1 MGPKNNTQNWLQRKR
16 NNIRGFL
23 KGMRKHEPSQG
34 QSRAESLAPE
44 NDPISHPNT
53 EIYPSTDHPNPPNEV
68 VGYLKNEPTNPSCT
82 SSDHVAQEQVAQCGP
97 SHNTTNQTG
106 NGNDVP
112 SHTSHSDIPT
122 HPDNKA
128 AGKEATS
135 RNEGANDSKELLCP
149 NQLWVAAY
157 KKLECDEP
165 KVLEKYKQFLLQ
177 KDISDNIG
185 SQPGDGNWQEQIQNL
200 AQESLKANQREKLSF
215 RVGKE
220 EVVVRDALQK
230 ALSFIVSTKDLVAAA
245 ISSEPH
251 AALAWA
257 GVMFVFPLLN
267 TMLQQDDGAIRGFEY
282 ILNLLVRCKLME
294 DDFLQPINKDSKP
307 TNINQLLLSLR
318 SKTIELYSNVY
329 KYLIRVIL
337 HFDHSTFI
345 KYLSDLIV
353 SDDWNGMIQSLKDTE
368 AAIDHDV
375 QSLSCHI
382 TMNFDKKLEGFWSE
396 ATELCRRVTESIKD
410 TQVISLLA
418 SLPVAHSAAFNS
430 SDRERERRCT
440 KGTRREIL
448 KHLQDWMESDEGKT
462 ILWLH
467 GMAGTGKSTIAQTV
481 ANALSKATLFTDGTQ
496 LPDNIAL
503 GATFFFKQDD
513 AERNHAGVLFTT
525 LAHQLAHKSL
535 GLKWKIADAIKR
547 ASPSIGRQ
555 GLKAQW
561 DGLIFKPLQTLRK
574 ETHRPKRLIFIIDAL
589 DECRAKETTYLK
601 TDAQHIIQSLQT
613 LEGLSEVQVRVLVTS
628 RHEDHIDEAFK
639 SLRETSYIKRE
650 LPKVAVHDVQSEE
663 KDDITIF
670 LESELSKL
678 KINTRGNSKRPSA
691 DDFRKLAE
699 KAGGLFIYAATASKF
714 LTSSPPD
721 LIEDR
726 LDKLLRLEG
735 STSNRSPESRL
746 NQIYNTVLD
755 FYTRDMDEDEKQG
768 EHLLKKILRVI
779 VVLFEPL
786 PVCSLAIFTE
796 TQPMTPERVEEC
808 LEGIRS
814 VVDVPKDPKLPVG
827 LIHLSFYEFLL
838 DEQRCKQTGFLV
850 EPSTAHASLFDR
862 CLDIMS
868 DCLHMDI
875 CGLQKPGTFSV
886 EVPSELIQ
894 QCIPPHLQYAC
905 RYWVDH
911 LMQTGET
918 QNCHDALAENGRVE
932 IFLRK
937 YILNWVEALSLIG
950 EVGRAVSIT
959 GSLETLT
966 NKRDSSGLSK
976 LLHDATRF
984 IRFNGY
990 IIEKAPLQVY
1000 YSAILFSPITSI
1012 MRSLFW
1018 NPLAEWVINP
1028 PTVNDNWGAELVT
1041 LQGHTNSP
1049 TAIAISPDSK
1059 FIVSA
1064 SKDDTVRLWEA
1075 ATGIEI
1081 AKIPIQGSDV
1091 NSAAF
1096 SADGQ
1101 TIAFG
1106 TDKSGIILYDI
1117 RAGEASHLPGFTSR
1131 VYSVNFSPR
1140 AGSKMLTWVGEPGNI
1155 VHLWDV
1161 SRKQQIRIREFK
1173 DISLKGIAFTPDD
1186 GLVVAGR
1193 RLLPGD
1199 SAKVHIWDFETGNL
1213 KAQFNAPGTFVR
1225 TALSPN
1231 GATMAILSDGG
1242 KAEIWNIKS
1251 GSRRT
1256 SSSSYVNP
1264 REIEFS
1270 SDGGVVMITC
1280 LNGTID
1286 LWNLKS
1292 GDIIRKKVDIAL
1304 FNSTPIAISADG
1316 KFIAL
1321 PTSGYNIRLY
1331 DTTFGDEVHEVNMGR
1346 MDDISRKIETIRGGD
1361 FAIEELSSTTRV
1373 WDLNEMNLKL
1383 EIPSSYHMASSSD
1396 GKIVTLNREDKS
1408 IQIWDITTRE
1418 QLAHFSGAHFFAFS
1432 PDGKFLVLQSKDAMQ
1447 VLEVAT
1453 WREQARFKIEGGNLV
1468 WCVTV
1473 QFSKDNKVLLWEA
1486 SNSKKMSSSIH
1497 LGHLGTGV
1505 SSILSHGIKQR
1516 SMRTSVL
1523 SPDTTL
1529 VAFFAESGNWNLSPH
1544 LLWLEGS
1551 EIRRKL
1557 VLPEV
1562 DVGPEM
1568 LFSPDSARIAMYT
1581 CYTITLYDTATGNMI
1596 HTLQTDYIMFIHAIA
1611 LDGKIAFWSE
1621 TKKLCVWDPITDKV
1635 SDHLFGSDIYNP
1647 SFSDDCQYL
1656 DTTCGRLPLPWSTRT
1671 LDFLYIDE
1679 DWVYQGGE
1687 RLLWLPEAYR
1697 VRPDCMLVR
1706 GGTIFINLGSDPAA
1720 FIKIDLTKTPLAKQ
1734 QEASSQTER
1743 EGTKGKEAQ

>member
-1 MGPKNNTQNWLQRKR
+1 MSDWGDHK
-16 NNIRGFL
+16 
-23 KGMRKHEPSQG
+23 G

-44 NDPISHPNT
+44 NDPVSHPDT
-53 EIYPSTDHPNPPNEV
+53 EIHPSTDHPSPPNEV
-68 VGYLKNEPTNPSCT
+68 VGYLKNEPTNPPCTT
-82 SSDHVAQEQVAQCGP
+82 SSDHVAHEQVAQSGP

-135 RNEGANDSKELLCP
+135 RNEGANDFKELLGP

-157 KKLECDEP
+157 EKLECDEP

-177 KDISDNIG
+177 KGNISDNIG
-185 SQPGDGNWQEQIQNL
+185 SQPGNGNWQEQIQKL
-200 AQESLKANQREKLSF
+200 AQESLKANQGEKLSF
-215 RVGKE
+215 RVGKKK
-220 EVVVRDALQK
+220 VVVRDGLQK
-230 ALSFIVSTKDLVAAA
+230 ALNFIVSTKDLVAAA

-294 DDFLQPINKDSKP
+294 DDFLQPTSKDSKLS
-307 TNINQLLLSLR
+307 NIYQLLLSLQ

-329 KYLIRVIL
+329 NYLIRVIL
-337 HFDHSTFI
+337 HFDHSAFT
-345 KYLSDLIV
+345 KYLSDLLV
-353 SDDWNGMIQSLKDTE
+353 NDDWNGMIQSLKDIE
-368 AAIDHDV
+368 VAIDHDV
-375 QSLSCHI
+375 QSLSGHMTI
-382 TMNFDKKLEGFWSE
+382 NFDKKLEGFWSE
-396 ATELCRRVTESIKD
+396 ATELCRRVTESVKD
-410 TQVISLLA
+410 TQVITLLA

-448 KHLQDWMESDEGKT
+448 KHLQDWMQSDEGKT
-462 ILWLH
+462 VLWLH

-481 ANALSKATLFTDGTQ
+481 ANALSERTPFTDGTQ

-535 GLKWKIADAIKR
+535 GLEWKIVDAIKS

-555 GLKAQW
+555 SLKAQW
-561 DGLIFKPLQTLRK
+561 DELIFRPLQTLRK

-601 TDAQHIIQSLQT
+601 MDAQHIIQSLQT

-628 RHEDHIDEAFK
+628 RHEDHINEAFK
-639 SLRETSYIKRE
+639 GLRETSYIKRE
-650 LPKVAVHDVQSEE
+650 LPKVAVYDVQSEE

-670 LESELSKL
+670 LESELSKI

-691 DDFRKLAE
+691 DDFRKLVE

-726 LDKLLRLEG
+726 LDKLLEG

-796 TQPMTPERVEEC
+796 TQPMTPERVEER

-814 VVDVPKDPKLPVG
+814 VVDLPKDPKLPVR

-886 EVPSELIQ
+886 DVSPELIQ
-894 QCIPPHLQYAC
+894 QCIPPYLQYAC

-911 LMQTGET
+911 LLQTGET
-918 QNCHDALAENGRVE
+918 QNGHDALADNGRVE

-950 EVGRAVSIT
+950 KVRSVIPMIS
-959 GSLETLT
+959 SLEVLT
-966 NKRDSSGLSK
+966 DKRDSSELSK

-984 IRFNGY
+984 IRSNAY

-1028 PTVNDNWGAELVT
+1028 PTVNDNWGAELAT
-1041 LQGHTNSP
+1041 LQGHTDYP
-1049 TAIAISPDSK
+1049 MTIAISPDSK
-1059 FIVSA
+1059 LIVSA
-1064 SKDDTVRLWEA
+1064 SIDDVRLWEA

-1081 AKIPIQGSDV
+1081 AKIPTQGSYV

-1096 SADGQ
+1096 SSDGQ

-1106 TDKSGIILYDI
+1106 TWKSDVLLYDI
-1117 RAGEASHLPGFTSR
+1117 RTGDASHLPGYTSR
-1131 VYSVNFSPR
+1131 AYSVRFSSR
-1140 AGSKMLTWVGEPGNI
+1140 AGSKMLAGVDEQGHTI
-1155 VHLWDV
+1155 QLWDV
-1161 SRKQQIRIREFK
+1161 SRKQQIRIRKFTNIRSAK
-1173 DISLKGIAFTPDD
+1173 IAFTPDD
-1186 GLVVAGR
+1186 GLMVAGCGS
-1193 RLLPGD
+1193 PD

-1213 KAQFNAPGTFVR
+1213 IAQFNPSGTI
-1225 TALSPN
+1225 TSMALSPN
-1231 GATMAILSDGG
+1231 GATVAILSNN
-1242 KAEIWNIKS
+1242 KAVEIWNIES
-1251 GSRRT
+1251 GAILT
-1256 SSSSYVNP
+1256 SSSSYVCP
-1264 REIEFS
+1264 EEIAFLSNGE
-1270 SDGGVVMITC
+1270 VVMIIGMDT
-1280 LNGTID
+1280 TIS

-1292 GDIIRKKVDIAL
+1292 GDVIRKKVDAEPTWVI
-1304 FNSTPIAISADG
+1304 TIAISADG

-1321 PTSGYNIRLY
+1321 PTNGNNIRLY
-1331 DTTFGDEVHEVNMGR
+1331 DITFSDEIHEVNRGLVNDNDR
-1346 MDDISRKIETIRGGD
+1346 AIETTRGGD
-1361 FAIEELSSTTRV
+1361 FAIEKLPGTTRI

-1383 EIPSSYHMASSSD
+1383 EIPSSYVASSSD
-1396 GKIVTLNREDKS
+1396 GKIVTSNRKDKS

-1418 QLAHFSGAHFFAFS
+1418 QLAHFSDARFS
-1432 PDGKFLVLQSKDAMQ
+1432 GFLPDGKFLTLQSRDAIK

-1453 WREQARFKIEGGNLV
+1453 WREQARFKIKGGNDVLH
-1468 WCVTV
+1468 VTG
-1473 QFSKDNKVLLWEA
+1473 QFSKDSKVLLW
-1486 SNSKKMSSSIH
+1486 MTPRIFTSSLH

-1505 SSILSHGIKQR
+1505 SSILSHDIEPY
-1516 SMRTSVL
+1516 SMQTSVL
-1523 SPDTTL
+1523 SLDSTL
-1529 VAFFAESGNWNLSPH
+1529 VAFFTKLGYRHLSPH

-1562 DVGPEM
+1562 DVGTGWRQM
-1568 LFSPDSARIAMYT
+1568 LFSPDGARIAT
-1581 CYTITLYDTATGNMI
+1581 CTRNTITLCDTATGNTT
-1596 HTLQTDYIMFIHAIA
+1596 HTLQTNYIIDIYAIA
-1611 LDGKIAFWSE
+1611 LDGKVAFWSAVNE
-1621 TKKLCVWDPITDKV
+1621 LCVWDPITDKV
-1635 SDHLFGSDIYNP
+1635 SDHLLHSDIYQS

-1656 DTTCGRLPLPWSTRT
+1656 DSTCGRLPLPWSTKT
-1671 LDFLYIDE
+1671 LDCIYIDE
-1679 DWVYQGGE
+1679 AWVYQGGE
-1687 RLLWLPEAYR
+1687 RLLWLPDAYR
-1697 VRPDCMLVR
+1697 VEPYYMVVR
-1706 GGTIFINLGSDPAA
+1706 EGTICLALDSGSVA

-1743 EGTKGKEAQ
+1743 GGTKGKEAQ